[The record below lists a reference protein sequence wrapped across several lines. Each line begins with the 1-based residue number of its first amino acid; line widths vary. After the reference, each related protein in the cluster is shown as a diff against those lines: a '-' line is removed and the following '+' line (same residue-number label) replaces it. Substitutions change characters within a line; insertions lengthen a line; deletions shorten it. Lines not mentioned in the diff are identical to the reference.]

1 VLEAAVVGAEDESKL
16 IKPKAFVVLKQG
28 NPGSDALKAALQQH
42 VKDKLAPYKYRAG
55 SSFSTSCPKRRPEKF
70 NDSNF
75 ALERGAVIVK
85 LRSLKTKVT
94 LIVTGCFVTLLVLV
108 SVLEAYRVRTDLRE
122 VLGNQQ
128 HTLVS
133 RVADEIDEKLKTT
146 HGALIA
152 ASKVI
157 PPDIVNDPAKLKRDL
172 DNRAGLRSLFDSL
185 FIFSP
190 DGVTVVDLP
199 ATRLRGATVGDR
211 EFSGKFSGTASPIS
225 RSPSSA
231 EARNSLSSC

>member
-1 VLEAAVVGAEDESKL
+1 MIA
-16 IKPKAFVVLKQG
+16 
-28 NPGSDALKAALQQH
+28 
-42 VKDKLAPYKYRAG
+42 
-55 SSFSTSCPKRRPEKF
+55 
-70 NDSNF
+70 
-75 ALERGAVIVK
+75 K

-94 LIVTGCFVTLLVLV
+94 LIVTGCVVTLLVLV

-157 PPDIVNDPAKLKRDL
+157 PPDIVNHPAKLKRDL
-172 DNRAGLRSLFDSL
+172 DNRAGLQSLFDSL

-190 DGVTVVDLP
+190 DGVTVARSL
-199 ATRLRGATVGDR
+199 
-211 EFSGKFSGTASPIS
+211 SP
-225 RSPSSA
+225 
-231 EARNSLSSC
+231 NSLFDIFS